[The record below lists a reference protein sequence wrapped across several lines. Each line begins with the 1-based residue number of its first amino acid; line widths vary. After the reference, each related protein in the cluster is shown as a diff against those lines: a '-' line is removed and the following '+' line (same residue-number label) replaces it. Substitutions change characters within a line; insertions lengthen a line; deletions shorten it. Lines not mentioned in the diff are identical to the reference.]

1 MNFRVLR
8 CRQDAIKGFISA
20 EFMQRRLLRMIAVGM
35 TIGLAIALT
44 ACTSG
49 LFNPKPALKTKLL
62 ISAAASLK
70 DVLNK
75 LEPLFEQRN
84 RSVEATYNFA
94 SSGALQQQIEQG
106 APADIMISAA
116 SKQMDALEKKGL
128 ILQET
133 RRNLLTNRLV
143 LVVPNRS
150 GPGSGLGI
158 ASFQQLAED
167 RVKRIA
173 IAEPNSV
180 PAGQYAQELFRNLG
194 ILATL
199 QPKFVLGNSVR
210 NVLAAVESG
219 NADAGVVYETDA
231 KLSKQVKAVATASPK
246 LHAPIVYPIAVLKRS
261 QQPMAARAYTKF
273 LQSDQAIA
281 VFKQYGFGVIH

>member
-1 MNFRVLR
+1 MNFRALR
-8 CRQDAIKGFISA
+8 CCQDATQGFIST
-20 EFMQRRLLRMIAVGM
+20 EFIQRRLLRMIAVGM
-35 TIGLAIALT
+35 AIGVMIALT

-75 LEPLFEQRN
+75 LEPLFEQRD
-84 RSVEATYNFA
+84 RSIEAAYNFA

-143 LVVPNRS
+143 LIVPNRS
-150 GPGSGLGI
+150 ELGI
-158 ASFQQLAED
+158 VGFQQLAED

-219 NADAGVVYETDA
+219 NADAGVVYATDA
-231 KLSKQVKAVATASPK
+231 KLSQQVKAVATASPK

-261 QQPMAARAYTKF
+261 QQPMAARAYAKF

>member
-1 MNFRVLR
+1 
-8 CRQDAIKGFISA
+8 
-20 EFMQRRLLRMIAVGM
+20 MQRRLFL
-35 TIGLAIALT
+35 TIGAGGTIALA
-44 ACTSG
+44 ACSG
-49 LFNPKPALKTKLL
+49 RQSNPKPASKTTLL

-75 LEPLFEQRN
+75 IEPSFEQRN
-84 RSVEATYNFA
+84 HSVEGTYNFA
-94 SSGALQQQIEQG
+94 SSGTLQQQIEQG

-133 RRNLLTNRLV
+133 RQNLLTNRLV
-143 LVVPNRS
+143 LIVPNRS
-150 GPGSGLGI
+150 VLGI
-158 ASFQQLAED
+158 ARFQQLAES

-180 PAGQYAQELFRNLG
+180 PAGQYAEELFGNLR
-194 ILATL
+194 ILDIL

-231 KLSKQVKAVATASPK
+231 RLSERVKAVATASAK
-246 LHAPIVYPIAVLKRS
+246 LHSPIVYPIAVLKRS
-261 QQPMAARAYTKF
+261 KQPEAARAYVEF
-273 LQSDQAIA
+273 LKSNQASAI
-281 VFKQYGFGVIH
+281 FKQYGFGVIQ

>member
-8 CRQDAIKGFISA
+8 YRQDAIKGFIST
-20 EFMQRRLLRMIAVGM
+20 EFMQRQLLRMIAVGIA
-35 TIGLAIALT
+35 TGTAITLT

-49 LFNPKPALKTKLL
+49 LFNPKPPLKTKLL

-84 RSVEATYNFA
+84 RSVETAYNFA

-116 SKQMDALEKKGL
+116 SKQMDTLEKKGL
-128 ILQET
+128 ILSET

-150 GPGSGLGI
+150 GLGI
-158 ASFQQLAED
+158 TGFQKLAED

-231 KLSKQVKAVATASPK
+231 KLSNQVKAVATASPK

-261 QQPMAARAYTKF
+261 QQPMAARDYAEF
-273 LQSDQAIA
+273 LKSDQASA

>member
-1 MNFRVLR
+1 MG
-8 CRQDAIKGFISA
+8 AGS
-20 EFMQRRLLRMIAVGM
+20 
-35 TIGLAIALT
+35 AIALA
-44 ACTSG
+44 ACNNGRLS
-49 LFNPKPALKTKLL
+49 PKPASKTTLL

-75 LEPLFEQRN
+75 IEPSFEQRES
-84 RSVEATYNFA
+84 SVQGTYNFA
-94 SSGALQQQIEQG
+94 SSGTLQQQIEQG

-116 SKQMDALEKKGL
+116 SKQMDALQKKGL
-128 ILQET
+128 ILKET
-133 RRNLLTNRLV
+133 RQNLLTNRLV
-143 LVVPNRS
+143 LVIPNRS
-150 GPGSGLGI
+150 GLGI
-158 ASFQQLAED
+158 THFEQLIED
-167 RVKRIA
+167 RVKQIA
-173 IAEPNSV
+173 IAEPKSV

-246 LHAPIVYPIAVLKRS
+246 LHSPIVYPIAVLKRS
-261 QQPMAARAYTKF
+261 KQPEAAKAYVEF
-273 LQSDQAIA
+273 LKSDPASAI
-281 VFKQYGFGVIH
+281 FKQYGFGVIQ

>member
-1 MNFRVLR
+1 
-8 CRQDAIKGFISA
+8 
-20 EFMQRRLLRMIAVGM
+20 MQRQLLRISAVGM
-35 TIGLAIALT
+35 AIGSAIALT

-49 LFNPKPALKTKLL
+49 LFNPKSALKTKLL

-75 LEPLFEQRN
+75 LEPSFEQRD
-84 RSVEATYNFA
+84 RSVEAAYNFA
-94 SSGALQQQIEQG
+94 SSGVLQQQIEQG

-133 RRNLLTNRLV
+133 RQNLLTNRLV

-150 GPGSGLGI
+150 GLGI
-158 ASFQQLAED
+158 ASFQQLAAD

-194 ILATL
+194 ILTIL
-199 QPKFVLGNSVR
+199 KPKFVLGNSVR

-231 KLSKQVKAVATASPK
+231 KLSKQIKVVATASPK
-246 LHAPIVYPIAVLKRS
+246 LHSPIVYPVAVLKRS
-261 QQPMAARAYTKF
+261 KQPEAARAYAEF
-273 LQSDQAIA
+273 LQSDQASA